1 MSQQDKQVTPSHENI
16 SHTIEVM
23 IQRCEELHSNTKKLK
38 LSRDS
43 GEWRVVMS
51 PQLIHEELAHLQQRA
66 RNIRKSIDGAM

>member
-1 MSQQDKQVTPSHENI
+1 MDPHGTPSYENI
-16 SHTIEVM
+16 AHAIDAM
-23 IQRCEELHSNTKKLK
+23 IQRCDELHSNTKKLK

-51 PQLIHEELAHLQQRA
+51 PQVIHEEVASMQQRA